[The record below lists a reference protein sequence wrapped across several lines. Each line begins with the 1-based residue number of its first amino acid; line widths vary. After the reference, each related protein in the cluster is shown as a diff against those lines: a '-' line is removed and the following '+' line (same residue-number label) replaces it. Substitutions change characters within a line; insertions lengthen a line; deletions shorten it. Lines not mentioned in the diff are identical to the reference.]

1 MLASVGL
8 YVGIAAGA
16 VLVVIIV
23 ALAMRGKHQPAE
35 PQKPQVPADPPPAV
49 DAAVMT
55 PAPTHMAEPEPQPA
69 PEPAKPKPAPEP
81 KPVEEAKPATLQVEA
96 LAPSMT
102 DTMPALAE
110 ESLSPSMTDSVPML
124 GAEADDMKMGT
135 DELPKFGTAEVPKL
149 DDGSPKYR
157 TPAAQELSDAIAS
170 GTCPKCKAPTFVG
183 DATSDDNTM
192 YTLEARCGACGHKA
206 KLIDMRVG

>member
-16 VLVVIIV
+16 VLVIVIV
-23 ALAMRGKHQPAE
+23 ALAMRGKNQPAE
-35 PQKPQVPADPPPAV
+35 PAKPQVPANPPPAV

-55 PAPTHMAEPEPQPA
+55 PAPTHTAEPDPRPA
-69 PEPAKPKPAPEP
+69 PEPARS
-81 KPVEEAKPATLQVEA
+81 KPATLQVEA
-96 LAPSMT
+96 LAPTMT

-110 ESLSPSMTDSVPML
+110 EEALSPSMTDSVPML
-124 GAEADDMKMGT
+124 GAEADELRMGT

-149 DDGSPKYR
+149 DDGPAKYR
-157 TPAAQELSDAIAS
+157 TPAAQALSEAIAS

-183 DATSDDNTM
+183 DETSEDNTM

-206 KLIDMRVG
+206 RLIDMRVG

>member
-16 VLVVIIV
+16 VLVIVIV

-35 PQKPQVPADPPPAV
+35 PAKPQVPANPPPAV

-55 PAPTHMAEPEPQPA
+55 PAPTHTAEPDPRPA
-69 PEPAKPKPAPEP
+69 PEPAKSKPAEA
-81 KPVEEAKPATLQVEA
+81 AKPATLQVEA

-110 ESLSPSMTDSVPML
+110 EEALSPSMTDSVPML
-124 GAEADDMKMGT
+124 GAEADELRMGT

-149 DDGSPKYR
+149 DDGPAKYR
-157 TPAAQELSDAIAS
+157 TPAAQALSEAIAS

-183 DATSDDNTM
+183 DETSEDNTM

-206 KLIDMRVG
+206 RLIDMRVG

>member
-16 VLVVIIV
+16 VLVIVIV

-35 PQKPQVPADPPPAV
+35 PAKPQVPANPPPAV

-55 PAPTHMAEPEPQPA
+55 PAPTHTAEPDPRPA
-69 PEPAKPKPAPEP
+69 PEPARS
-81 KPVEEAKPATLQVEA
+81 KPATLQVEA
-96 LAPSMT
+96 LAPTMT

-110 ESLSPSMTDSVPML
+110 EEALSPSMTDSVPML
-124 GAEADDMKMGT
+124 GAEADELRMGT

-149 DDGSPKYR
+149 DDGPAKYR
-157 TPAAQELSDAIAS
+157 TPAAQALSEAIAS

-183 DATSDDNTM
+183 DETSEDNTM

-206 KLIDMRVG
+206 RLIDMRVG